1 MDRGAWRA
9 SPWGLKESA
18 EQSAQQSTGVQP
30 HAQQAPSKS
39 FREDADKT
47 LEVGDMVDGEELRA
61 EDGGSWGPFEALAS
75 SVVVAVPAGGLMS
88 LPLVLE
94 HAGQWCKGP
103 AWLRGKRRSF
113 FSDLPQG
120 PFWPLCSHL
129 SNGDGSCLKNQMSS
143 YEEEYCDRIQCVII
157 QGQRQGSSKWAGPG
171 LGGAGV
177 TPSAARCCRPADF
190 GLESECLLGC
200 YSSGPHSLAPS
211 LGPGDESCP

>member
-30 HAQQAPSKS
+30 HAQQVPSKS

-47 LEVGDMVDGEELRA
+47 LEAGDMVDGEELR
-61 EDGGSWGPFEALAS
+61 DGWSWGPFEALAS
-75 SVVVAVPAGGLMS
+75 SVVVAVPAGGLMT

-120 PFWPLCSHL
+120 PFRPLCSPL

-157 QGQRQGSSKWAGPG
+157 QCQQQGSSEWAGPG
-171 LGGAGV
+171 LGRAGV
-177 TPSAARCCRPADF
+177 TPPATP
-190 GLESECLLGC
+190 LL
-200 YSSGPHSLAPS
+200 LPS
-211 LGPGDESCP
+211 RFWP